1 MDAGL
6 NMISETSDKPL
17 HALSPMQLLIRYL
30 FQNPVFQSLF
40 LFLLFFVVYSELPLP
55 IGGGKIIPGFLLVP
69 FLMII
74 WPFIRNDIRL
84 KHLYFVMGVGGVALV
99 SCLFHFSAAE
109 PASLVFRLLQ
119 FFYSLV
125 SGVLITLFVVKM
137 PVHVFRNVCF
147 FFVLFIVLGCLLERA
162 GIIGPI
168 VNAFHNL
175 YANTDYFAEV
185 DEFRDLTVTGFV
197 RPLFFTS
204 EPSMV
209 GFGYFAFASGFVIL
223 SNSIRLDV
231 IVLISTLLLLVI
243 VGSPTVI
250 LTLLF
255 LFILFIL
262 KLKIPV
268 KYVLIVPAGLFLFIF
283 FVAQLP
289 VVNELVS
296 TLIFRFSDELFEEGT
311 SIYARIYV
319 PYFKTLP
326 VIVQKAPLF
335 GAGYGNHSI
344 LNSYLGYK
352 GELDEFEAQFIR
364 GANAFVNYI
373 NYLGFLGTFLVMLF
387 IRQFARL
394 FNKSTWMLVIVFWFL
409 QNQMV
414 GTFATPR
421 SWACLCIIIAAFGL
435 AEIQKQQGKTLYR

>member
-1 MDAGL
+1 MAAGL
-6 NMISETSDKPL
+6 NMVSETGNKPPD
-17 HALSPMQLLIRYL
+17 ALSPMQLLIRYL
-30 FQNPVFQSLF
+30 FQNRVFQSVF
-40 LFLLFFVVYSELPLP
+40 LFFLFFVVYSELPLP
-55 IGGGKIIPGFLLVP
+55 IGGGRIIPGFLLVP
-69 FLMII
+69 FLIMI

-84 KHLYFVMGVGGVALV
+84 KHLYFIAGVGLVAIL

-125 SGVLITLFVVKM
+125 TGVLIALFLVKM
-137 PVHVFRNVCF
+137 PVDVFRKVCF
-147 FFVLFIVLGCLLERA
+147 FFVMFIVVGCLLERA

-185 DEFRDLTVTGFV
+185 DEFRDLSVTGFV
-197 RPLFFTS
+197 RPRFFTS

-223 SNSIRLDV
+223 SNSIRLDMV
-231 IVLISTLLLLVI
+231 VFFATLLLLVI

-250 LTLLF
+250 LTVLF
-255 LFILFIL
+255 LFFLVIK

-268 KYVLIVPAGLFLFIF
+268 KYVLIVTAALAVFIF
-283 FVAQLP
+283 FVSQLP
-289 VVNELVS
+289 VVNDIVS

-311 SIYARIYV
+311 SVYARIYV

-326 VIVQKAPLF
+326 VMVQKAPLF
-335 GAGYGNHSI
+335 GVGYGNHSV

-373 NYLGFLGTFLVMLF
+373 NYLGVLGTFLVLLC
-387 IRQFARL
+387 IRQFTRL
-394 FNKSTWMLVIVFWFL
+394 FNRGAWVLVIVFWFF

-421 SWACLCIIIAAFGL
+421 SWAYLFIIIAAFGL